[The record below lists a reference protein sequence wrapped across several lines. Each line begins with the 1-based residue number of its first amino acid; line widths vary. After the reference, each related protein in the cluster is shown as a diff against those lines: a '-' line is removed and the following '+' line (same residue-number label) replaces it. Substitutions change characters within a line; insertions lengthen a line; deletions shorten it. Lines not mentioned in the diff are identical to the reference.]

1 MPDVRRMH
9 NRLMRHSFVN
19 APSLCVGRQKGRRQ
33 PRKHGV
39 SFGEAATAFE
49 DSLSIT
55 VPDPDH
61 STREARFVLIGRSR
75 SRHLV
80 VVAHVERD
88 EIIRII
94 SARPASRQERVTYEE
109 GQ

>member
-1 MPDVRRMH
+1 MPLRFAWDARKADANLESTGSALVKPRP
-9 NRLMRHSFVN
+9 HSKILG
-19 APSLCVGRQKGRRQ
+19 PL
-33 PRKHGV
+33 PY
-39 SFGEAATAFE
+39 
-49 DSLSIT
+49 
-55 VPDPDH
+55 PDPDH